1 MTQAEF
7 VMKTK
12 MKSSTELP
20 LKMDEH
26 GMVDVELLGNQI
38 LLRHD
43 SNMNDS
49 IFLIFRELHKSF
61 WTDDNIITKIYDIAL
76 SKEAVQESLL
86 KLAETEGFTEISDN

>member
-12 MKSSTELP
+12 MKSSTDLP
-20 LKMDEH
+20 LTMNEN
-26 GMVDVELLGNQI
+26 GMIDVELLGNQI

-49 IFLIFRELHKSF
+49 IFLIFRELQKSF

>member
-12 MKSSTELP
+12 MKSSTDLP
-20 LKMDEH
+20 LTMNEN
-26 GMVDVELLGNQI
+26 GMIDVELLGNQI

-49 IFLIFRELHKSF
+49 IFLIFRELQKTF

-76 SKEAVQESLL
+76 SKEAVQETLL
-86 KLAETEGFTEISDN
+86 KLAETEGFTEVADN

>member
-26 GMVDVELLGNQI
+26 GMVDVELLGKQI

-43 SNMNDS
+43 SSMNDS
-49 IFLIFRELHKSF
+49 IYLIFRELQKTF
-61 WTDDNIITKIYDIAL
+61 WTDDSVIIKIYDVAL
-76 SKEAVQESLL
+76 SKEAVQETLL
-86 KLAETEGFTEISDN
+86 KLAETEGFTEVSDS

>member
-1 MTQAEF
+1 
-7 VMKTK
+7 
-12 MKSSTELP
+12 MKSSTDLP
-20 LKMDEH
+20 LTMDEN
-26 GMVDVELLGNQI
+26 GMVNVELLSNQI

-49 IFLIFRELHKSF
+49 IFLIFRELQKSF
-61 WTDDNIITKIYDIAL
+61 WTDDNLITKIYDIAL

>member
-26 GMVDVELLGNQI
+26 GMVNVELLGKQI

-43 SNMNDS
+43 SSMNDS
-49 IFLIFRELHKSF
+49 IYLIFRELQKTF
-61 WTDDNIITKIYDIAL
+61 WTDDSSITKIYDIAL
-76 SKEAVQESLL
+76 SKEAVQETLL
-86 KLAETEGFTEISDN
+86 KLAETEGFTEVSDS